1 MLCYLRVNISL
12 HNIERFGVLKIS
24 CDIFLSNTFG
34 IAALLCGTVDDF
46 IINISKILHVS
57 NIPALPDKEAA
68 DGIENHQRAG
78 IAQMDIVINSGTAT
92 VYAYLPRLNGDKLL
106 FARMLGI
113 IEPDRHGILPFI
125 DSNISTSSLK
135 QTAVLLR

>member
-1 MLCYLRVNISL
+1 MAEIAQMENQTYEAGFWDDPAKAQELISQL
-12 HNIERFGVLKIS
+12 NRKR
-24 CDIFLSNTFG
+24 DIVKGYQQTAAAYDLSLIH
-34 IAALLCGTVDDF
+34 IA
-46 IINISKILHVS
+46 
-57 NIPALPDKEAA
+57 DKEAA

-113 IEPDRHGILPFI
+113 IEPDRHGILPCI
-125 DSNISTSSLK
+125 DSNISTARLK

>member
-1 MLCYLRVNISL
+1 MCIRDRGEIVRMGKDIVVFACGLMVSIALEAAELLAAEGISVAVADIHTL
-12 HNIERFGVLKIS
+12 SLIHIS
-24 CDIFLSNTFG
+24 
-34 IAALLCGTVDDF
+34 
-46 IINISKILHVS
+46 
-57 NIPALPDKEAA
+57 LPDKEAA

-125 DSNISTSSLK
+125 DSNISTARLR